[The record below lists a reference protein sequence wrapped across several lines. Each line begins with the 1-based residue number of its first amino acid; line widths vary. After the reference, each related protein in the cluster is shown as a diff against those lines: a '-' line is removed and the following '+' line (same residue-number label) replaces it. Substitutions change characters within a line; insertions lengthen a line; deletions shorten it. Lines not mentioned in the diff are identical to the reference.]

1 VNNTRLSLA
10 CKRQTTRVGQDG
22 TMDDDLRLARRA
34 ASAGAAVAL
43 RHFGALAD
51 LPRELKVDGSIVTAA
66 DREVE
71 AAIRRVITA
80 ERPGD
85 AILGEEGGLVSA
97 DGVAGPTGLAG
108 PGGATGGRG
117 RRWIIDPIDGTAVFV
132 EGDDRWLVL
141 VALEEDGEIV
151 AAVAAVPAQGMTWWA
166 ARGTGAFE
174 ALDGGPARRLSVS
187 TDRPDELSASRVS
200 IVDTDPAVAEP
211 LAAVVRTVPWD
222 VHPAL
227 LVARG
232 DLDLGLQ
239 TAGQIWDFAATSLIV
254 NEAGGRYRGLDGRRR
269 PAPGPAIY
277 ARSDALAEAALD
289 VLGRRA
295 AHA

>member
-1 VNNTRLSLA
+1 
-10 CKRQTTRVGQDG
+10 
-22 TMDDDLRLARRA
+22 MDDDLRVARRA
-34 ASAGAAVAL
+34 ATAGARVAM

-51 LPRELKVDGSIVTAA
+51 LPRELKADGSIVTVA
-66 DREVE
+66 DRETE
-71 AAIRRVITA
+71 AAIRAVIAA

-85 AILGEEGGLVSA
+85 AILGEEGGLTEENS
-97 DGVAGPTGLAG
+97 VAGG
-108 PGGATGGRG
+108 PR
-117 RRWIIDPIDGTAVFV
+117 RRWIIDPIDGTAKFV

-166 ARGTGAFE
+166 ARGAGAFE
-174 ALDGGPARRLSVS
+174 ALDGGPARRIAVAPY
-187 TDRPDELSASRVS
+187 RPDDLGASRVAV
-200 IVDTDPAVAEP
+200 VDTDPAVAEP
-211 LAAVVRTVPWD
+211 LVAVVRTVPWD

-254 NEAGGRYRGLDGRRR
+254 NEAGGSYRGVDGRTR
-269 PAPGPAIY
+269 AAAGPAIY
-277 ARSDALAEAALD
+277 ARSEALAEAALD

-295 AHA
+295 ART